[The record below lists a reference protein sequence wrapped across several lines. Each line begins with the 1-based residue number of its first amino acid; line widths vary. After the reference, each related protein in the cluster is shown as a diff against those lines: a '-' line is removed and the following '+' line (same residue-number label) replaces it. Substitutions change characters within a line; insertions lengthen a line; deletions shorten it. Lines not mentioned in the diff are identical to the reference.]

1 MEQRKS
7 MATKHVSL
15 ANLAVNA
22 PETRKPDSKLAS
34 NKVSRKAGEQDREQ
48 QEHEGKTPV
57 QISFR
62 VNRDAYRDL
71 KRMALDEDLTL
82 KELVIRAINERRER
96 MGLKKLPL

>member
-1 MEQRKS
+1 

-22 PETRKPDSKLAS
+22 PDSRSIDDKLTSKLAS
-34 NKVSRKAGEQDREQ
+34 KKAGDQALEQK
-48 QEHEGKTPV
+48 GAGTAPV

-62 VNRDAYRDL
+62 ANRDAYRDL
-71 KRMALDEDLTL
+71 KRMALDEDLTI
-82 KELVIRAINERRER
+82 KELIIRAINDRRER

>member
-1 MEQRKS
+1 

-22 PETRKPDSKLAS
+22 PETRKSDSKLAS
-34 NKVSRKAGEQDREQ
+34 NEAHKKTGEQAREQ
-48 QEHEGKTPV
+48 AAEKPPV
-57 QISFR
+57 QVSFR

-71 KRMALDEDLTL
+71 KRMALDEDLSI

-96 MGLKKLPL
+96 MGLKKLAL

>member
-1 MEQRKS
+1 MARKQ
-7 MATKHVSL
+7 VSL

-22 PETRKPDSKLAS
+22 PQSKRSEKAEQGDTSKQAHTRTGES
-34 NKVSRKAGEQDREQ
+34 VREQDSED
-48 QEHEGKTPV
+48 ESPV

-71 KRMALDEDLTL
+71 KRMAIDEDLTI

-96 MGLKKLPL
+96 MGLKKLAL

>member
-1 MEQRKS
+1 

-22 PETRKPDSKLAS
+22 PDSRSINDQLTSKLAS
-34 NKVSRKAGEQDREQ
+34 KKAGDQSLEQKGAD
-48 QEHEGKTPV
+48 KAPV

-71 KRMALDEDLTL
+71 KRMALDEDLTI
-82 KELVIRAINERRER
+82 KELIIRAINDRRER